1 MLTRKGRSTPS
12 AAPTEMDSIDSMG
25 SIGDGDDSF
34 DSGSEEDSHSQL
46 EQFAKKVLNELNNES
61 MPPFPNYYQLYF
73 EKLLDEMP
81 YEFKKQITE
90 LLESESNT
98 EDEKRMRIEQQ
109 LQQGFS
115 FSKEILQ
122 HVAVLYKNVNAMVHV
137 AQRRITDAKGINNPS
152 AVKNLTMAVG
162 KDLEKLL
169 AILNKQSV
177 NIKTLYTK
185 SAKIIKEVQGET
197 IYDSQYGIFNKR
209 YLVEQVKNEMEQMK
223 KFNHE
228 SSLIISKLSSS
239 VAIEVNEKQL
249 AMINRTISKLFL
261 KTSRRSDVVAHLGD
275 GMFTMLLKHT
285 DIENAARASG
295 RLGDMTG
302 QSHFFIGDSE
312 VKLEIK
318 IGISALDPEKES
330 EEVLAEAMDAQLQAD
345 HSSEVFVVFSEDND
359 GIE

>member
-1 MLTRKGRSTPS
+1 MLTRKGRG
-12 AAPTEMDSIDSMG
+12 AASSSGSGMTDMESIGSMESMGGDAFDDAGGMDSQSQL
-25 SIGDGDDSF
+25 DSF
-34 DSGSEEDSHSQL
+34 
-46 EQFAKKVLNELNNES
+46 AKEVLNALNFDS

-73 EKLLDEMP
+73 EKMLDEKP
-81 YEFKKQITE
+81 YEFKKSITE
-90 LLESESNT
+90 LLETESNS

-137 AQRRITDAKGINNPS
+137 AQRRIKDAQGINNPS
-152 AVKNLTMAVG
+152 AVKNLTLAVN

-177 NIKTLYTK
+177 NIKNLYTK
-185 SAKIIKEVQGET
+185 SAKIIKEVEGGT
-197 IYDSQYGIFNKR
+197 IYDAQYGIFNKR
-209 YLVEQVKNEMEQMK
+209 YLVEQVGNELAQMK

-261 KTSRRSDVVAHLGD
+261 KTSRRSDVVAHLGE
-275 GMFTMLLKHT
+275 GMFAMLLKHT
-285 DIENAARASG
+285 DLENAARASG
-295 RLGDMTG
+295 RLADMTG
-302 QSHFFIGDSE
+302 QSHFFIGDNE

-318 IGISALDPEKES
+318 IGIVGLDTEKEV
-330 EEVLAEAMDAQLQAD
+330 EQIVAEAMDAQLQAD
-345 HSSEVFVVFSEDND
+345 RSSEEYVIFSDEHE
-359 GIE
+359 G